1 MTGAV
6 VVGSTSPQGLWTVVQ
21 DSGSPG
27 FEWGRITWNTEPQ
40 GSEPEGTDIVV
51 EARTADTEAGL
62 GGQPFAPVNNGEL
75 FSLFGQYI
83 EVRVTLKAAADGT
96 SPVLSDI
103 RIQPAYVA
111 VPVDIKPES
120 CPNPLNVKDKGA
132 LSVAIVGTED
142 FDVTQID
149 SASVRLGG
157 ASPLRW
163 SVEDSAIPYEPY
175 LGKQDAYDCLE
186 YYPDEYGAFD
196 GIPDLTLKFKTQEV
210 VTALGDVSDGD
221 VLVLEL
227 GGNLLDEFGGG
238 AILGEDVII
247 IAIKGKE

>member
-1 MTGAV
+1 M
-6 VVGSTSPQGLWTVVQ
+6 
-21 DSGSPG
+21 
-27 FEWGRITWNTEPQ
+27 
-40 GSEPEGTDIVV
+40 

-62 GGQPFAPVNNGEL
+62 GGETFQSVANGEF
-75 FSLFGQYI
+75 FSLFGRFI
-83 EVRVTLKAAADGT
+83 EVRATLKAAADGT

-120 CPNPLNVKDKGA
+120 CPNPLNVKDKGT

-142 FDVTQID
+142 FDVTQVD
-149 SASVRLGG
+149 PASVTLEGV
-157 ASPLRW
+157 SPLRW

-186 YYPDEYGAFD
+186 YYPDEHGAFD
-196 GIPDLTLKFKTQEV
+196 GVPDLTLKFDAQEV
-210 VTALGDVSDGD
+210 VTALGAVNDGD

-227 GGNLLDEFGGG
+227 AGNLLDEFGGG
-238 AILGEDVII
+238 AFLGEDMVII
-247 IAIKGKE
+247 TTKGKE